1 MPAPR
6 PPLVERFAD
15 PLVLVELFVV
25 ANIAFL
31 AVDIGIAH
39 AINAFEHPAE
49 WVPVAFSLAAT
60 PVLLIAMAM
69 GGVRPTP
76 PGSEE
81 PGPRGKRQRAARWLG
96 LAVGAGAVAVGIA
109 GLLLHLESQFFREAT
124 LKSLV
129 YTAPF
134 VAPLAYT
141 GVGLLLLL
149 DRMVDAR
156 TVEWARWVT
165 LLALGGFVGNFILCV
180 CDHAQN
186 GFFRPE
192 EWTGVIA
199 AAAATGALAAVLVV
213 HDNRPLLRLGFA
225 AMLAQVAV
233 GLLGAFWHVRANLGQ
248 PMGTLW
254 QKFLYGA
261 PAFAPLLFADLAALA
276 SLALWALA
284 RAVPAPTPAD
294 SRPLEVSPSATAA

>member
-1 MPAPR
+1 MPPPR
-6 PPLVERFAD
+6 PPLAERFAD
-15 PLVLVELFVV
+15 PLVLVELFAV
-25 ANIAFL
+25 ANVAFL

-39 AINAFEHPAE
+39 AINAFENRAE
-49 WVPVAFSLAAT
+49 WVPVVFSLAGT
-60 PVLLIAMAM
+60 PVLLVAM
-69 GGVRPTP
+69 GLGGLRPAL

-81 PGPRGKRQRAARWLG
+81 PGRRGTRQRVARWLG
-96 LAVGAGAVAVGIA
+96 MLVGAGAVAVGIA

-156 TVEWARWVT
+156 TVEWARWVV
-165 LLALGGFVGNFILCV
+165 LLALGGFVGNFVLCV

-192 EWTGVIA
+192 EWTGVVA
-199 AAAATGALAAVLVV
+199 AAAATGILAAVLVV
-213 HDNRPLLRLGFA
+213 PENRPLLRLGLA
-225 AMLAQVAV
+225 IMLGQIAV
-233 GLLGAFWHVRANLGQ
+233 GLLGAYWHVRADLDQ
-248 PMGTLW
+248 PLGTLW

-261 PAFAPLLFADLAALA
+261 PAFAPLLFADLATLAALG
-276 SLALWALA
+276 LWALA
-284 RAVPAPTPAD
+284 RAVPGAAPSMTPA
-294 SRPLEVSPSATAA
+294 

>member
-1 MPAPR
+1 MLPR

-15 PLVLVELFVV
+15 PLVLVELFAV
-25 ANIAFL
+25 ANVAFL

-39 AINAFEHPAE
+39 AINAFEHRAE

-60 PVLLIAMAM
+60 PVLLIAMAL
-69 GGVRPTP
+69 GGLRPTL
-76 PGSEE
+76 PGSED
-81 PGPRGKRQRAARWLG
+81 PGRRGARHRAARWLG
-96 LAVGAGAVAVGIA
+96 MLVGAGAVAVGIA

-156 TVEWARWVT
+156 TVEWARWVV
-165 LLALGGFVGNFILCV
+165 LLALGGFVGNFVLCV

-192 EWTGVIA
+192 EWTGVVA
-199 AAAATGALAAVLVV
+199 AAAATGTLAAVLVV
-213 HDNRPLLRLGFA
+213 PDNRPLLRLGFA
-225 AMLAQVAV
+225 VMLGQVAV
-233 GLLGAFWHVRANLGQ
+233 GLLGASWHVRANLDQ
-248 PMGTLW
+248 PLGTPW

-261 PAFAPLLFADLAALA
+261 PAFAPLLFADLAMLA
-276 SLALWALA
+276 VLALWALA
-284 RAVPAPTPAD
+284 RAEPGAAPDVARPAGSSASMTPA
-294 SRPLEVSPSATAA
+294 